1 MKINKNFDEKPLAD
15 LKKLLDL
22 DDLLFLD
29 ENGKYYADITDLELR
44 NLILNSHELNIFL
57 KIKIIIYKG
66 TIFISNLP
74 DSKTWAKK
82 DKNQPQTVSFDNLII
97 LTRLIPSKSLRKNL
111 KKLIADESYEIRE
124 LQINRN
130 FRTARWR
137 TILVYLNWG
146 RYILSE
152 PLTFTLKI
160 IKKLHTN

>member
-66 TIFISNLP
+66 TIFISN
-74 DSKTWAKK
+74 S
-82 DKNQPQTVSFDNLII
+82 S
-97 LTRLIPSKSLRKNL
+97 
-111 KKLIADESYEIRE
+111 
-124 LQINRN
+124 
-130 FRTARWR
+130 
-137 TILVYLNWG
+137 
-146 RYILSE
+146 
-152 PLTFTLKI
+152 
-160 IKKLHTN
+160 